1 MQARGNLFAP
11 ISCYFKFHSHQS
23 IYIALSFV
31 SGFLSL
37 FGVGLKMK
45 KTVGEIV
52 REEIQAAFEKYHD
65 QKLIKDAKGNI

>member
-1 MQARGNLFAP
+1 
-11 ISCYFKFHSHQS
+11 
-23 IYIALSFV
+23 V

-37 FGVGLKMK
+37 FGVGQKKK